1 MASTVQ
7 DGRYVF
13 LAIKHLCFVDMP
25 FTRCSAGHSVLFF
38 DILFSNLHPVHKWGK
53 SAPQWQSKPTISH
66 RSVNC
71 APVAQ
76 QFWENKLMWHG
87 ALHSRTPLPPP
98 GPALKQADWMGVIY
112 NVLSLSIAARWYEV
126 NQGRSNE
133 RLRIYSCEHILS
145 VVSVTVALPED
156 PEMRRGGW
164 RAIKQQQGSC

>member
-1 MASTVQ
+1 
-7 DGRYVF
+7 
-13 LAIKHLCFVDMP
+13 MP
-25 FTRCSAGHSVLFF
+25 YTRCSDVHSVLFF
-38 DILFSNLHPVHKWGK
+38 EILFSNLHPVNKWEK
-53 SAPQWQSKPTISH
+53 SAPQWQSKPRISH

-98 GPALKQADWMGVIY
+98 CPALKQADWMGVIY

-156 PEMRRGGW
+156 PEMRRAGW